1 MKTIFVM
8 GANPAWQKTLVFSAL
23 KTGEVNRAVSME
35 VYPAGKGVNVC
46 RAAACFGTAE
56 TRLFQ
61 FAGGATG
68 QRLCA
73 ALDELGIRHETVE
86 TRHET
91 RTCVTCL
98 DCAEGSM
105 TELIEPSGAVSETEA
120 EKFLQILK
128 AHICEASV
136 LVISGSLPDGTDPS
150 LYRRVAE
157 IAVAAGVPVIADAVK
172 GIEAV
177 LELPGRIIL
186 KVNREEFFKI
196 TGCSE
201 IKSAHRMA
209 AERWK
214 NVSFAV
220 TNGPDAATFSG
231 GGRLFRY
238 AIPRLEH
245 VISPLGAGDTAT
257 AVFASCLLDG
267 MAEAEAFRVALS
279 AASANCLSARAGEF
293 DPVEQ
298 RKILE
303 NLRCSDTGS
312 LSVI

>member
-1 MKTIFVM
+1 MAEDT
-8 GANPAWQKTLVFSAL
+8 GVFRTE
-23 KTGEVNRAVSME
+23 TGEVNRAVSME

-56 TRLFQ
+56 ARLFQ

-73 ALDELGIRHETVE
+73 ALDELGIRHETIE
-86 TRHET
+86 TRYET

-98 DCAEGSM
+98 DRAAESM
-105 TELIEPSGAVSETEA
+105 TELIEPSGADSEA
-120 EKFLQILK
+120 EAERFLQILK
-128 AHICEASV
+128 ARIRKASV
-136 LVISGSLPDGTDPS
+136 FVVSGSLPDGTDPS
-150 LYRRVAE
+150 LYKRAAE

-172 GIEAV
+172 GIAPV
-177 LELPGRIIL
+177 LELPGRIVL

-201 IKSAHRMA
+201 IESAHRT
-209 AERWK
+209 AEKRWG

-220 TNGPDAATFSG
+220 TNGPGEATYSG
-231 GGRLFRY
+231 DGRFFRY
-238 AIPRLEH
+238 AVPRLEH
-245 VISPLGAGDTAT
+245 AVSPLGAGDAAT

-293 DPVEQ
+293 DPADQ

-303 NLRCSDTGS
+303 NLRCTDAG
-312 LSVI
+312 LSPVI

>member
-136 LVISGSLPDGTDPS
+136 LVISGSLPDGTDPL
-150 LYRRVAE
+150 LYRRAAE

-220 TNGPDAATFSG
+220 TNGPDTATFSG
-231 GGRLFRY
+231 G
-238 AIPRLEH
+238 
-245 VISPLGAGDTAT
+245 GDTAT

-293 DPVEQ
+293 DPAEQ

>member
-8 GANPAWQKTLVFSAL
+8 GANPAWQKTLVFQRL
-23 KTGEVNRAVSME
+23 KTGAVNRAVSME

-61 FAGGATG
+61 FAGGTTG
-68 QRLCA
+68 QRLCT

-98 DCAEGSM
+98 DHAEGSM

-120 EKFLQILK
+120 ENFLQILK
-128 AHICEASV
+128 EQICEASV
-136 LVISGSLPDGTDPS
+136 FVISGSLPDGTDAS
-150 LYRRVAE
+150 LYRRATE

-177 LELPGRIIL
+177 LDLPGRIIL

-201 IKSAHRMA
+201 TGAPDGGKTLEKRFLCRYERSGRGDFFRRRTAFPLCDSASGACDQPAR
-209 AERWK
+209 RGGYG
-214 NVSFAV
+214 NGCFRIVSA
-220 TNGPDAATFSG
+220 
-231 GGRLFRY
+231 
-238 AIPRLEH
+238 
-245 VISPLGAGDTAT
+245 
-257 AVFASCLLDG
+257 
-267 MAEAEAFRVALS
+267 
-279 AASANCLSARAGEF
+279 
-293 DPVEQ
+293 
-298 RKILE
+298 
-303 NLRCSDTGS
+303 
-312 LSVI
+312 

>member
-1 MKTIFVM
+1 
-8 GANPAWQKTLVFSAL
+8 
-23 KTGEVNRAVSME
+23 
-35 VYPAGKGVNVC
+35 
-46 RAAACFGTAE
+46 
-56 TRLFQ
+56 
-61 FAGGATG
+61 
-68 QRLCA
+68 
-73 ALDELGIRHETVE
+73 
-86 TRHET
+86 
-91 RTCVTCL
+91 
-98 DCAEGSM
+98 M

-120 EKFLQILK
+120 ENFLQILK
-128 AHICEASV
+128 EQICEASV
-136 LVISGSLPDGTDPS
+136 FVISGSLPDGTDPL
-150 LYRRVAE
+150 LYRRAAE

-201 IKSAHRMA
+201 IGPAHRT
-209 AERWK
+209 AEKRWK

-220 TNGPDAATFSG
+220 TNGPDEATFSG
-231 GGRLFRY
+231 DGQLFRY

-293 DPVEQ
+293 DPAEQ
-298 RKILE
+298 RRILE
-303 NLRCSDTGS
+303 NLRCTDTGS

>member
-8 GANPAWQKTLVFSAL
+8 GANPAWQKTLVFQNL
-23 KTGEVNRAVSME
+23 KTGAVNRAVSME

-128 AHICEASV
+128 AAFCFCNSD
-136 LVISGSLPDGTDPS
+136 SDKCRRNTGS
-150 LYRRVAE
+150 
-157 IAVAAGVPVIADAVK
+157 
-172 GIEAV
+172 
-177 LELPGRIIL
+177 
-186 KVNREEFFKI
+186 
-196 TGCSE
+196 CS
-201 IKSAHRMA
+201 I
-209 AERWK
+209 
-214 NVSFAV
+214 
-220 TNGPDAATFSG
+220 
-231 GGRLFRY
+231 
-238 AIPRLEH
+238 
-245 VISPLGAGDTAT
+245 
-257 AVFASCLLDG
+257 
-267 MAEAEAFRVALS
+267 
-279 AASANCLSARAGEF
+279 LSARCCH
-293 DPVEQ
+293 Q
-298 RKILE
+298 
-303 NLRCSDTGS
+303 
-312 LSVI
+312 